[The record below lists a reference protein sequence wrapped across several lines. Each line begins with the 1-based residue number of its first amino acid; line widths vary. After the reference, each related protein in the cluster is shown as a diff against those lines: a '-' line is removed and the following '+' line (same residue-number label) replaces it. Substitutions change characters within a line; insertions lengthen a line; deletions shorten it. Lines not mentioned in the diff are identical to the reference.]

1 MQAVILAGGKGTR
14 LRQVTG
20 DLPKPLVD
28 IAGRPLLV
36 HQLELARAQ
45 GVGDILILTGY
56 RSAAI
61 EDHVGDG
68 SRYGVNV
75 TYRDEGES
83 EPLGAAGALLS
94 AFDLLE
100 DRFFV
105 FYGDC
110 FMKVDL
116 GRMLHRHKDR
126 HAEAVLFVHP
136 NDHPYDSDLVE
147 ADEAG
152 WIEAF
157 HTHPHPEGVWLPNRV
172 NAALHTFDKAAL
184 KPYRDRWSKGRI
196 ARKLDIGKHLLPM
209 MLSDGCRL
217 LAYNCGEYVK
227 DAGTPDRLERVIA
240 DLRSG
245 RVDLDSL
252 VNPQP
257 AIFLDRDGTLNV
269 EVERVRTPGD
279 LELIGGAAEAVRMIN
294 RSGLRAILV
303 TNQAVLARGDCDEP
317 GLRRIHAKLET
328 LLGREGAWLDAIY
341 YCPHHPHRGY
351 PGEVAEL
358 KIDCDCRKPKPGM
371 VLHAKKDFNLDL
383 RNSWMIG
390 DSALDARTARAT
402 GMRAVLVRTG
412 KAGADLSPADLPDF
426 TFDSLLDAIVF
437 ITGNPLSSCEMKLR
451 SSSVTDHQR
460 RSTTGC
466 Q

>member
-20 DLPKPLVD
+20 DMPKPLVD
-28 IAGRPLLV
+28 VAGRPLLV
-36 HQLELARAQ
+36 HQLELAGAQ
-45 GVGDILILTGY
+45 GIHDILILTGY
-56 RSAAI
+56 RSSAI
-61 EDHVGDG
+61 EDLVGDG
-68 SRYGVNV
+68 SRYGVHV
-75 TYRDEGES
+75 TWRDEGES
-83 EPLGAAGALLS
+83 EPLGAAGALLA
-94 AFDLLE
+94 AFDQLE

-116 GRMLHRHKDR
+116 RRMLRWHEERQAD
-126 HAEAVLFVHP
+126 AVLFVHP

-152 WIEAF
+152 WIEKF
-157 HTHPHPEGVWLPNRV
+157 HTHPHPEGLWLPNQV

-184 KPYRDRWSKGRI
+184 KHYHDRWSAGSI

-209 MLSDGCRL
+209 MLSDGRRL
-217 LAYNCGEYVK
+217 SAYNCGEYIK

-252 VNPQP
+252 ATPQP

-269 EVERVRTPGD
+269 EVERVRTPDD
-279 LELIGGAAEAVRMIN
+279 LQLIEGAAEAVRTIN
-294 RSGLRAILV
+294 QSGLRAILV

-317 GLRRIHAKLET
+317 GLRQIHAKLET
-328 LLGREGAWLDAIY
+328 LLGRERAWLDAIY

-351 PGEVAEL
+351 PGEVPAL
-358 KIDCDCRKPKPGM
+358 KIDCACRKPKPGM
-371 VLHAKKDFNLDL
+371 VLQAQKDFNLDL
-383 RNSWMIG
+383 GNSWMIG
-390 DSALDARTARAT
+390 DSALDIRMARAA
-402 GMRAVLVRTG
+402 GMRPVLVRTG
-412 KAGADLSPADLPDF
+412 KAGADSSAADTPDF
-426 TFDSLLDAIVF
+426 TFDSLREAVAF
-437 ITGNPLSSCEMKLR
+437 ITGNRLSS
-451 SSSVTDHQR
+451 
-460 RSTTGC
+460 
-466 Q
+466 